1 MPVKRLLYQTDEV
14 ADLLG
19 VGRTTAK
26 ALIKSGELRSVLIGR
41 CRRVPDDALHE
52 YVHRLDAEQNGQPAP
67 EAPRPLEA
75 A

>member
-14 ADLLG
+14 AELLG

-26 ALIKSGELRSVLIGR
+26 ALIKSGDLRSVLIGR
-41 CRRVPDDALHE
+41 SRRVPDDAVRE
-52 YVHRLDAEQNGQPAP
+52 YVQRLDADQNGQPAP
-67 EAPRPLEA
+67 VAPRPLEA